1 MSQIVERT
9 WVHVGG
15 NIYLIHLLF
24 KMAPF
29 ERLQHCYLTNNNN
42 SSNNNKVH
50 WNTKLTIINS
60 MLFSLLLLVLYF
72 SSCYEIFVD
81 IIVFT
86 LFITNS
92 NIFNTFDSL
101 FKLLVRLVSVRPK
114 QRLIFSQAV
123 STCYIQ
129 LWFTHPILICIYIG
143 LIISIYTFKALSI
156 VHGFK

>member
-1 MSQIVERT
+1 
-9 WVHVGG
+9 
-15 NIYLIHLLF
+15 
-24 KMAPF
+24 MAPF
-29 ERLQHCYLTNNNN
+29 ERLQHCYLTNNSNNNNN

-60 MLFSLLLLVLYF
+60 MLFSLLLLALYF

-101 FKLLVRLVSVRPK
+101 FKLLVRIVSVRPK

-129 LWFTHPILICIYIG
+129 LW
-143 LIISIYTFKALSI
+143 
-156 VHGFK
+156 